1 MRTWPYPHLF
11 AHRGGGTLAPE
22 NTLAA
27 MQEAVECGYKAV
39 EFDVMLSSDQV
50 PVLMHDP
57 VFGRTVAV
65 NSATDSAT
73 DSATNSV
80 AHSTWAELS
89 AMDAGAWH
97 SKRFTGERVPS
108 FDQVIAFC
116 CEHRIAMNIEIKPS
130 LGADVATA
138 IVVAQTLVAAKIK
151 HAELSEIIL
160 EPLVSS
166 FSAIALQT
174 FAEQQTGFATGYLM
188 DRMPENWFAIAQ
200 ALGCKAIHCNYR
212 LLNAS
217 IARTIKQQG
226 YWLFCYTVNEP
237 KIGDELLQW
246 GVDGFCTDR
255 LDLFKSK
262 TK

>member
-27 MQEAVECGYKAV
+27 MQEAVNRGFKAV

-57 VFGRTVAV
+57 VFGRTVAA
-65 NSATDSAT
+65 S
-73 DSATNSV
+73 SATNSV
-80 AHSTWAELS
+80 AQSSWAELS

-97 SKRFTGERVPS
+97 SKRFIGERVPS
-108 FDQVIAFC
+108 FEQVIAFC
-116 CEHRIAMNIEIKPS
+116 CKHRVAMNIEIKPS
-130 LGADVATA
+130 LGADAATA
-138 IVVAQTLVAAKIK
+138 IAVAQTLIQAKIR
-151 HAELSEIIL
+151 HAELSEIGL
-160 EPLVSS
+160 APLVSS

-217 IARTIKQQG
+217 IARTIKEQG

-237 KIGDELLQW
+237 KIGDELVQW

-255 LDLFKSK
+255 LDLFKSR
-262 TK
+262 T

>member
-1 MRTWPYPHLF
+1 MRTWPYPHLL

-27 MQEAVECGYKAV
+27 IQEAVTRGYGAV
-39 EFDVMLSSDQV
+39 EFDVMLSRDQV

-57 VFGRTVAV
+57 VFGRTVAA
-65 NSATDSAT
+65 NGG
-73 DSATNSV
+73 TNSV
-80 AHSTWAELS
+80 AQSTWAELS

-97 SKRFTGERVPS
+97 SERFTGERVPNLE
-108 FDQVIAFC
+108 QVIAFC
-116 CEHRIAMNIEIKPS
+116 CKHRIAMNIEIKPS
-130 LGADVATA
+130 PGADAATATA
-138 IVVAQTLVAAKIK
+138 IAQILIAAKIK
-151 HAELSEIIL
+151 HAELSEISL
-160 EPLVSS
+160 APLVSS

-174 FAEQQTGFATGYLM
+174 FAEQQSGFASGYLM

-217 IARTIKQQG
+217 IARTIKEQG